1 MAKVLEIPDEFRKRG
16 VPTKHGAKSAPPKIV
31 TNDQGMNKTEA
42 AYAAHLELRRIAGEI
57 LSWKFNCV
65 RLKIATGK
73 KAAWYKGDFFVE
85 LIDILGRQVF
95 EVHETK
101 GFWREAARVRI
112 KVAAGLYPYF
122 RFVAVERKGG
132 GWEFEEF

>member
-1 MAKVLEIPDEFRKRG
+1 MAKVLEIPDEFKKRG
-16 VPTKHGAKSAPPKIV
+16 VPAKHGAKPAPPKIV

-73 KAAWYKGDFFVE
+73 KAAFYKGDFFVE
-85 LIDILGRQVF
+85 LASGYF